1 MLLNAG
7 SLVSRIGGHGG
18 IYSFGRA
25 IESIVNLAAALV
37 CSMTPISQQRSLIYM
52 RVIIL
57 PDSIVVGVVT
67 CLLSEGSFSR
77 EKLEIERGVR

>member
-1 MLLNAG
+1 
-7 SLVSRIGGHGG
+7 
-18 IYSFGRA
+18 
-25 IESIVNLAAALV
+25 
-37 CSMTPISQQRSLIYM
+37 M